1 VLNAILI
8 QHLSMLQARS
18 ECYSRLLLKLQ
29 QTTTIWHTLLKW
41 NCWKTIQCWI
51 KL

>member
-18 ECYSRLLLKLQ
+18 ECYCRLLLKL
-29 QTTTIWHTLLKW
+29 
-41 NCWKTIQCWI
+41 
-51 KL
+51 